1 MTTSTPERS
10 AAQELQLAF
19 RATQHGTY
27 DRRSSDRI
35 AIRAATLAFAAE
47 CRRKGM
53 PAEQTT
59 DEIRSIAAS
68 VGLYLWSPSVSDAV
82 RWCIALYFD
91 VPLHD

>member
-1 MTTSTPERS
+1 
-10 AAQELQLAF
+10 
-19 RATQHGTY
+19 
-27 DRRSSDRI
+27 
-35 AIRAATLAFAAE
+35 
-47 CRRKGM
+47 M